1 VKAEARGIF
10 DATVVPRDFDQV
22 EIPYRER
29 GVPRLVPV
37 QERVGKGARDDAPVP
52 AEAAATLDDASL

>member
-1 VKAEARGIF
+1 MQAEARAIF
-10 DATVVPRDFDQV
+10 ADTVVPRDFDQV

-37 QERVGKGARDDAPVP
+37 QERMGKGARDDVPAP